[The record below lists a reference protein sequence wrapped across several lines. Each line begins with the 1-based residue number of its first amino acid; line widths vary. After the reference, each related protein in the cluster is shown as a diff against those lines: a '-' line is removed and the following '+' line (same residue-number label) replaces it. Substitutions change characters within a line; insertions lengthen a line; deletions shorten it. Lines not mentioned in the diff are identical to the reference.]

1 MPWTPLAG
9 RLNDLPL
16 MLAGPILREV
26 TPEFVTVWVALRK
39 HAEVELVVI
48 DPVGDKPLSGKRPT
62 VAIGTNLHIVAV
74 TAKRQPPFA
83 PLKEGIV
90 YRYEMTF
97 AFDGGPPQSLTVV
110 APNASLAY
118 PPFTSPSFCLPPAD
132 VNSLRLIHGS
142 CRIPHGNSIDA
153 LPMLD
158 ELIEQTA
165 SNALSR
171 PHQLLMTGD
180 QIYADDVAVSLLIM
194 LTDAGA
200 ALLDWKELLPFPTKH
215 GGLKTPEQKLAVRAA
230 EAACR
235 YRPDIGRSRRPPA
248 VARRVSVH
256 VSLRLVRRA
265 LEGRGAAALRR
276 GGGRGLTA
284 DAATFAAFEKIAKKE
299 GDEHPVRD
307 RHAACVPRPPEA
319 GTPGAR
325 QHPELHDVR
334 RP

>member
-110 APNASLAY
+110 APTPRLPIHRSRHRAS
-118 PPFTSPSFCLPPAD
+118 
-132 VNSLRLIHGS
+132 
-142 CRIPHGNSIDA
+142 
-153 LPMLD
+153 
-158 ELIEQTA
+158 
-165 SNALSR
+165 
-171 PHQLLMTGD
+171 
-180 QIYADDVAVSLLIM
+180 VSLL
-194 LTDAGA
+194 
-200 ALLDWKELLPFPTKH
+200 PTS
-215 GGLKTPEQKLAVRAA
+215 T
-230 EAACR
+230 ACA
-235 YRPDIGRSRRPPA
+235 SF
-248 VARRVSVH
+248 
-256 VSLRLVRRA
+256 
-265 LEGRGAAALRR
+265 
-276 GGGRGLTA
+276 TA
-284 DAATFAAFEKIAKKE
+284 PAAFRTAI
-299 GDEHPVRD
+299 RSM
-307 RHAACVPRPPEA
+307 RCRCW
-319 GTPGAR
+319 TS
-325 QHPELHDVR
+325 
-334 RP
+334 